1 LLRLAWTSAAVLA
14 IAPLQDVLNL
24 GKEARMNRPGSAEG
38 NWGWRATDEMMS
50 APAFQSLRDLTEAS
64 DRSGGTEAPPPMGS
78 MAAGS

>member
-1 LLRLAWTSAAVLA
+1 
-14 IAPLQDVLNL
+14 
-24 GKEARMNRPGSAEG
+24 MNRPGSAEG

-78 MAAGS
+78 MAAAS